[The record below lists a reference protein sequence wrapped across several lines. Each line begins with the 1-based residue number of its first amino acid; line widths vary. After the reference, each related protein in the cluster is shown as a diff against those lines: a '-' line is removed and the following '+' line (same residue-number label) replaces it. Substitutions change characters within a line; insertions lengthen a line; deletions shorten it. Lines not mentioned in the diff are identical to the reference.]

1 MVKEED
7 IIKLENLNDDNQI
20 DNLQEKNEKVM
31 TKEEEIIIEE
41 FI

>member
-20 DNLQEKNEKVM
+20 DNLYEKNEKVM